1 MWKIK
6 YSEFFIKENDIIPYE
21 VDIKLIREK
30 CNVKFT
36 LSYKKFESFIK
47 KKIMYYNN
55 GIYDIM
61 IDYNKDIVS
70 IKINKDHKIGYLI
83 YNFNEGK
90 ELYNKLKNIFNNKSK
105 LKCSKKIYY

>member
-6 YSEFFIKENDIIPYE
+6 YSEFFIKKNDVIPYK
-21 VDIKLIREK
+21 VDIKLIRGK

-36 LSYKKFESFIK
+36 LSYKKFELFIK

-55 GIYDIM
+55 GIYDII

-70 IKINKDHKIGYLI
+70 IMINKDHKIGYLI

-90 ELYNKLKNIFNNKSK
+90 ELYDKLKNIFNNKSK
-105 LKCSKKIYY
+105 LKCSKKLYY